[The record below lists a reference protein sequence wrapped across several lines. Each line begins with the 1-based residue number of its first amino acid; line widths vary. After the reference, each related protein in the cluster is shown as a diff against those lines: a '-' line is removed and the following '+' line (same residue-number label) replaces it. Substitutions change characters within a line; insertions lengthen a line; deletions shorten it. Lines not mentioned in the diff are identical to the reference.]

1 MGVDMRSIFNE
12 KIQRGDMMH
21 GFDEKLDLAGNAK
34 ASDIDNPHISET
46 FDWNFELFVEE
57 YVRENLLDFVDD
69 VLCGVI

>member
-1 MGVDMRSIFNE
+1 MMSIFNE

-21 GFDEKLDLAGNAK
+21 GFNEKLDLVDNAK
-34 ASDIDNPHISET
+34 ASDIDNPHSSET
-46 FDWNFELFVEE
+46 IDWNFELFVEE